1 MHVFKLSDEQQFD
14 PVRHVEKILGTVAG
28 GDVTIACWEPEQ
40 VSPNHCHPEA
50 TEIYFC
56 FEGGGVMNTLDGTV
70 EIVPGSFVLH
80 PPGELHEYANGAE
93 RTLLFRVRYGAD
105 MVARIKD
112 WPTNK
117 DWNPTEEDIAYFRN

>member
-1 MHVFKLSDEQQFD
+1 MHVFKLSDEQQFN

-56 FEGGGVMNTLDGTV
+56 FEGGGVMNTLEGTV